1 MTKTILI
8 VDDSATMR
16 QMISFTLDQAGYT
29 LQEAVDGQ
37 QAFDWAKD
45 HRADLVVTDINMPNM
60 DGITLVTELRKL
72 PDYKFTPIL
81 VVTTES
87 GPDMKQKGRAAG
99 ATGWIVKPFSP
110 EKLVETVQKVI

>member
-16 QMISFTLDQAGYT
+16 QMIAFTLGQAGYQ
-29 LQEAVDGQ
+29 LAEANDGQ
-37 QAFDWAKD
+37 QAFDWAKQNP
-45 HRADLVVTDINMPNM
+45 ADLVVTDINMPNM
-60 DGITLVTELRKL
+60 DGITLVEELRQL
-72 PDYKFTPIL
+72 PAYKFTPIL

-87 GPDMKQKGRAAG
+87 GPEMKQKGRAAG

>member
-1 MTKTILI
+1 MSKTILI

-16 QMISFTLDQAGYT
+16 QMISFTLGQAGYQ
-29 LQEAVDGQ
+29 LAEACDGL
-37 QAFDWAKD
+37 QAFEWAKLN
-45 HRADLVVTDINMPNM
+45 RADLVVTDVNMPKM
-60 DGITLVTELRKL
+60 DGITLVEELRKL
-72 PDYKFTPIL
+72 PTYKFTPIL

-87 GPDMKQKGRAAG
+87 GPEMKQKGRAAG